1 MSLAAAD
8 RKPEVLFPQQSRA
21 KVEPDFQSIR
31 DAVTARIG
39 ILPRRD
45 ERVLVK
51 LGDGQE
57 FVIDLAEAVVGDQAL
72 PDKPITV
79 SFSTSP
85 RLMAGFLNGTMEPRT
100 ALLYGRMPF
109 TGKSECAV
117 RMLDELSGRRYPRQ
131 ENFTDVPFP
140 APTTDLELRRAQLRE
155 YGYCITKDAL
165 SAEQLE
171 ALRVRMDEQAAAE
184 LAAGRAYEDG
194 GRGANKAARGYRG
207 DDSESDEA
215 TAETIAPNQRI
226 WLLHNKGQEFLDLLD
241 NPVIEDLVCH
251 YLEEDFPWVSNF
263 SANIV
268 RASAEPQFL
277 HSDQNS
283 VQPAI
288 PFAIGVNSLFCID
301 DFTAENGATLDSR
314 QSYPGSRTG
323 AGQHLHDCRDH
334 RRCRTQGVLHYLR
347 HPALARVRAKQTRCA
362 RPPRMHPSHVPS
374 LGTAAQQ
381 WRACCSTVDPQKA
394 VRQAQGNAGISG
406 DKWSRV
412 HSDRAGRLIR
422 RMGSRQDPCR
432 DACWRRPIALCL
444 SNNLR
449 GYLTR
454 TMHR

>member
-57 FVIDLAEAVVGDQAL
+57 LVIDLAEAVVGDQAL

-301 DFTAENGATLDSR
+301 DFTAENGATLLI
-314 QSYPGSRTG
+314 PGSHILDRGLAPDNIYTTVGTTAAVVPKGSCITFDTRLWHASGPSKPG
-323 AGQHLHDCRDH
+323 APVRRACILLMYRPWARQHNN
-334 RRCRTQGVLHYLR
+334 GVLAVPPSILKKLSDKHKAMLGY
-347 HPALARVRAKQTRCA
+347 RVTNGLGSIQTE
-362 RPPRMHPSHVPS
+362 PEGSFVGWDPDKILVEMHV
-374 LGTAAQQ
+374 GE
-381 WRACCSTVDPQKA
+381 
-394 VRQAQGNAGISG
+394 
-406 DKWSRV
+406 
-412 HSDRAGRLIR
+412 DR
-422 RMGSRQDPCR
+422 
-432 DACWRRPIALCL
+432 
-444 SNNLR
+444 
-449 GYLTR
+449 
-454 TMHR
+454 